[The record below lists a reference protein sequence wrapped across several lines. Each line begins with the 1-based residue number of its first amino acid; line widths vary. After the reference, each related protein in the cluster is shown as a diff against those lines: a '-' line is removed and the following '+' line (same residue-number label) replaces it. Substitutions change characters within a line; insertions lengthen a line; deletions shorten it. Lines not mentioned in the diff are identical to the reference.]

1 MKEEL
6 RELEVLIIIM
16 DKEGVISKQTDIKQI
31 EDYFKEIEDG

>member
-16 DKEGVISKQTDIKQI
+16 DQEGVISKQTDIKQI
-31 EDYFKEIEDG
+31 EDNFKEIEDG